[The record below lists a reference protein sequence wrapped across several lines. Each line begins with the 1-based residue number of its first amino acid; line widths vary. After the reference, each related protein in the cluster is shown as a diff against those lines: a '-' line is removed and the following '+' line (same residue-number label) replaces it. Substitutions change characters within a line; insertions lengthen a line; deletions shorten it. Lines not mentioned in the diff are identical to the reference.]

1 MECFFWL
8 FFCFFYSFF
17 WCCSLSLF
25 LVSIVCL
32 FSDIYPIQKRMN
44 HHLKV
49 VYLWKSSQNLKI
61 IRTQLI
67 ESALLWQEEKKTRR
81 KQIKKQNIH
90 SMNDDKKVIESTQWA
105 HDLLFF
111 SKKKLAILIPRWH
124 YVVDLVND
132 VMLIFELYTYAHLLS
147 MICTKKQYKHVCT
160 QTM

>member
-1 MECFFWL
+1 MRLSLFDFTYGMFFWL

-17 WCCSLSLF
+17 SCCSLSLF

-44 HHLKV
+44 HRLKV

-111 SKKKLAILIPRWH
+111 SRKNDNTNTEVILRGWFSQQRCN
-124 YVVDLVND
+124 VN
-132 VMLIFELYTYAHLLS
+132 F
-147 MICTKKQYKHVCT
+147 
-160 QTM
+160 